1 MYWIAQVIG
10 LLVVVAVFCA
20 TVLNQQR
27 SWTTATTALGQS
39 SSGVALLA
47 DMEKAKRRWTMR
59 GYWWTVLVLLLLV
72 AIGVVIGSLVASSRW
87 KVPVVSASQPWIDT
101 MVFSAAVWLIYL
113 LLPGLAALILGP
125 IALGRGVGLLAAR
138 RVAKAAGALEPS
150 STGVQLPAGALRV
163 HWPTASV
170 LGSTLVAALLAVA
183 VGLSLVAALIVGA
196 GLAIS
201 ESDPSSKSV

>member
-125 IALGRGVGLLAAR
+125 IAMGRGVGLLAAR
-138 RVAKAAGALEPS
+138 RWPRLRERWNRPRPESSCRPVHCGCTGPRPACWAAPWWRPCS
-150 STGVQLPAGALRV
+150 R
-163 HWPTASV
+163 WR
-170 LGSTLVAALLAVA
+170 LG
-183 VGLSLVAALIVGA
+183 
-196 GLAIS
+196 
-201 ESDPSSKSV
+201 

>member
-10 LLVVVAVFCA
+10 LLVVIAVFCA
-20 TVLNQQR
+20 TVVNQQR
-27 SWTTATTALGQS
+27 SWASATAALGQS
-39 SSGVALLA
+39 ASGVALLA
-47 DMEKAKRRWTMR
+47 DLERAKRRWTTR
-59 GYWWTVLVLLLLV
+59 GCWWTVLALLLV
-72 AIGVVIGSLVASSRW
+72 VAVGVVIGSLVASSRW
-87 KVPVVSASQPWIDT
+87 KVPVVSAGQPWTDT

-125 IALGRGVGLLAAR
+125 IALGRGLGLLAAR

-150 STGVQLPAGALRV
+150 STEVQLPAGALRV

-170 LGSTLVAALLAVA
+170 LGSTLLAALLAVA